1 MLYSLYKNWGEVSKK
16 NYRDFRMVSQVQS
29 YGDNDY
35 SIFFLRLQLRVQ
47 INLLWKDIWR
57 WLSDTKRLES
67 GGVQAVARI
76 KMSDIFE
83 KVIFWLVR

>member
-47 INLLWKDIWR
+47 INLL
-57 WLSDTKRLES
+57 
-67 GGVQAVARI
+67 
-76 KMSDIFE
+76 
-83 KVIFWLVR
+83 